1 MGMTIGDVLIRYKA
15 DFHRFWNEERYKWAA
30 VKHYKDN
37 WNIDAENF
45 AAMLTEAFK
54 WSGNLLAGAM
64 YYPYKMICVF
74 AQESPETVRE
84 MFRRLYDEG
93 RPLAERYKEFRTSC
107 GQCLANLL
115 SKENSTKTLN
125 HYQDL
130 RAISVYLSFEYP
142 DTYFLYKYKMYTRF
156 RDLVG
161 FQEEKGKSELWKLK
175 NYNRLCQDVLR
186 MVREDKVL
194 LNMQKSILDGECWPD
209 EACHLLTQTVIYA
222 GSSMEPSPVLPVDLP
237 GDSGEGNGPE
247 TVTDIAKNTILYGPP
262 GTGKTYHTVFYAV
275 AAIENRP
282 IASVQA
288 ERYSAVLE
296 RYREY
301 RDAGLIEFT
310 TFHQSYGYE
319 EFIEGIRPVLS
330 QSSGT
335 GDIQYRIE
343 NGVFL
348 QFCAPMQHR
357 ANDFNTAWELLCLD
371 AQAQDGRYSFV
382 RRTGS
387 EISAAFVDDTKFRVN
402 WESEKGSH
410 NDLTKAAVKKQFE
423 AHNYA
428 ARMQLAGGNRWMFD
442 AQQAVIDT
450 LVENYDLADSSGEI
464 AANRVFII
472 DEINRGNISK
482 IFGEL
487 ITLIEPSKR
496 MGQPEGMTV
505 RLPYSKREFGVPDN
519 VYLIGTMNTADRS
532 IAVIDTALRRRFQFR
547 EMQPDPRVLAG
558 VSVEDISIPDMLTRM
573 NEKISVLYD
582 REHTIGHAYFMPLI
596 QSPTI
601 ETLASIF
608 ENSIIP
614 LLQEYFYDDYEKIR
628 LVLGDNN
635 KEERE
640 DQFIAAG
647 GTDCGELFGGTD
659 IDLNGSVHY
668 QINRSAFD
676 SIEAYRSI

>member
-1 MGMTIGDVLIRYKA
+1 MEENHTGMSIGGVLDRYRA
-15 DFHRFWNEERYKWAA
+15 DFHRFWNEERYKWVA

-37 WNIDAENF
+37 WNIDAEDF
-45 AAMLTEAFK
+45 AAMLAEAFK

-74 AQESPETVRE
+74 AQENPEVVRE

-93 RPLAERYKEFRTSC
+93 RPLAERYREFRTSC
-107 GQCLANLL
+107 GQCLADLL
-115 SKENSTKTLN
+115 SRQNSTKTLN

-142 DTYFLYKYKMYTRF
+142 DTYFLYKYKMYTKF

-161 FQEEKGKSELWKLK
+161 FQEEKGRSELWKLE

-186 MVREDKVL
+186 MVRENKVL
-194 LNMQKSILDGECWPD
+194 LNMQRSILDSECWPD
-209 EACHLLTQTVIYA
+209 ESCHLLTQTVIYA
-222 GSSMEPSPVLPVDLP
+222 GSSMDFTPPPPPPPEKVDF
-237 GDSGEGNGPE
+237 
-247 TVTDIAKNTILYGPP
+247 TDVPKNVILYGPP
-262 GTGKTYHTVFYAV
+262 GTGKTYHTAFYAV
-275 AAIENRP
+275 AAIENKP
-282 IASVQA
+282 LASVQS
-288 ERYSAVLE
+288 EDCSAVLE
-296 RYREY
+296 RYQRY

-330 QSSGT
+330 QTSGT
-335 GDIQYRIE
+335 GDIRYRIE
-343 NGVFL
+343 DGVFL
-348 QFCAPMQHR
+348 QFCAPLQRR
-357 ANDFNTAWELLCLD
+357 ANDFHTAWELLCLD
-371 AQAQDGRYSFV
+371 AQAQDGKYSFT

-387 EISAAFVDDTKFRVN
+387 EISAVLVDDTKFRVN
-402 WESEKGSH
+402 WVSKKGSH

-428 ARMQLAGGNRWMFD
+428 SRMELSGGNRWMFD

-450 LVENYDLADSSGEI
+450 LVENYDLADTGGKT
-464 AANRVFII
+464 AANHVFII

-496 MGQPEGMTV
+496 IGQPEGMTV
-505 RLPYSKREFGVPDN
+505 CLPCSRREFGVPDN

-558 VSVEDISIPDMLTRM
+558 ISVEDISIPDMLTRM

-640 DQFIAAG
+640 EQFILAG
-647 GTDCGELFGGTD
+647 GTDYGELFGSTD
-659 IDLNGSVHY
+659 IDLDGSLHY
-668 QINRSAFD
+668 QINKSAFD

>member
-1 MGMTIGDVLIRYKA
+1 MEENHTGMSIGGVLDRYRA
-15 DFHRFWNEERYKWAA
+15 DFHRFWNEERYKWVA

-37 WNIDAENF
+37 WNIDAEDF
-45 AAMLTEAFK
+45 AAMLAEAFK

-74 AQESPETVRE
+74 AQENPEVVRE

-93 RPLAERYKEFRTSC
+93 RPLAERYREFRTSC
-107 GQCLANLL
+107 GQCLADLL
-115 SKENSTKTLN
+115 SRQNSTKTLN

-130 RAISVYLSFEYP
+130 RAVSVYLSFEYP

-161 FQEEKGKSELWKLK
+161 FQEEKGRSELWKLE
-175 NYNRLCQDVLR
+175 NYNRLCQDVLH

-194 LNMQKSILDGECWPD
+194 LNMQRSILDGECWPD

-222 GSSMEPSPVLPVDLP
+222 GSSMELTPPSPPPPEKVDL
-237 GDSGEGNGPE
+237 
-247 TVTDIAKNTILYGPP
+247 TDVPKNVILYGPP
-262 GTGKTYHTVFYAV
+262 GTGKTYHTAFYAV
-275 AAIENRP
+275 AAIENKP
-282 IASVQA
+282 LASVQA
-288 ERYSAVLE
+288 EDCSAVLE
-296 RYREY
+296 RCRKYRE
-301 RDAGLIEFT
+301 AGLIEFT

-319 EFIEGIRPVLS
+319 EFIEGIRPELS

-335 GDIQYRIE
+335 GDIRYRIE
-343 NGVFL
+343 DGVFL
-348 QFCAPMQHR
+348 RFC
-357 ANDFNTAWELLCLD
+357 
-371 AQAQDGRYSFV
+371 
-382 RRTGS
+382 
-387 EISAAFVDDTKFRVN
+387 
-402 WESEKGSH
+402 SEKT
-410 NDLTKAAVKKQFE
+410 DK
-423 AHNYA
+423 
-428 ARMQLAGGNRWMFD
+428 
-442 AQQAVIDT
+442 
-450 LVENYDLADSSGEI
+450 
-464 AANRVFII
+464 NRVFII

-487 ITLIEPSKR
+487 ITLIEPSR
-496 MGQPEGMTV
+496 RIGQPEGMTV
-505 RLPYSKREFGVPDN
+505 CLPCSRREFGVPDN

-558 VSVEDISIPDMLTRM
+558 ISVEDISIPDMLTRM

-640 DQFIAAG
+640 EQFILAG
-647 GTDCGELFGGTD
+647 GTDYGELFGSTD
-659 IDLNGSVHY
+659 MDLDGSLHY
-668 QINRSAFD
+668 QINKSAFD